1 MARKGRGRLS
11 GIEQLPEACAPAVLW
26 AQAELQKR
34 ERTQTEIYADFI
46 AKLQEIERE
55 WRGELDI
62 KIPSFSAFNRFSVSL
77 AIMTERINR
86 TKDIA
91 SALAENFDAE
101 SSDDITLIA
110 AEAIKT
116 LIFELL
122 TSKGEAGFD
131 PKGAKA
137 LADALR
143 SATLAQGIST
153 QRRAKVEADFE
164 AKAKQAVTAVAKQ
177 RGMTA
182 ETAQHI
188 LSEILGVQK

>member
-11 GIEQLPEACAPAVLW
+11 GIEQLPEACAPAVVW
-26 AQAELQKR
+26 AQSELQKR
-34 ERTQTEIYADFI
+34 ERTQTEIYSDFVS
-46 AKLQEIERE
+46 KLQEIERE
-55 WRGELDI
+55 WRGELEI
-62 KIPSFSAFNRFSVSL
+62 KIPSFSAFNRFSISL
-77 AIMTERINR
+77 AVMTDRINR

-143 SATLAQGIST
+143 SATLAQGISSA
-153 QRRAKVEADFE
+153 RRQKVEADFE
-164 AKAKQAVTAVAKQ
+164 KKAKEAVATVAKAKGITDAGARA
-177 RGMTA
+177 
-182 ETAQHI
+182 I
-188 LSEILGVQK
+188 LTEILGVEP